1 MRRVQHELILQV
13 DEAVLVG
20 VYHLEQILELLLSH
34 LKPRDL
40 LQGIFELWSLNF
52 LVEDVVFKII
62 DVSEEVLQ

>member
-1 MRRVQHELILQV
+1 MRRVQDELILQV
-13 DEAVLVG
+13 NEAVLVG